1 MSLRVDRFCKNYTF
15 SSFSRFLNKLGW
27 EKTNDLNEYYTVWHS
42 PIIDEKQEELVVP
55 ITNEVFRLE
64 RDLNNIIK
72 TLMSFYDKKEY
83 QILDDFENSV
93 KDQVKFRVKSEMT
106 EDGYIPLVEGV
117 RLLENTKEMLIASFL
132 SISNKKKNYTG
143 PHPENVNEA
152 ISNIKMGQTEEGSF
166 IINIY
171 LPNDYYE
178 DGQPSLLKEE
188 SDSFTRKALTVME
201 QASTELISKAKTFE
215 EQHNDLSVFDDS
227 YLQGVSSNFCSAIS
241 EISSNGKNDVE
252 IEIILNDTIDAKENI
267 RKIEIKKEI
276 IPIIN
281 DVKEYYKQDLTTEN
295 FVLIG
300 HVTKLHQEVD
310 DSEGDI
316 TLTCEIAGKLKKV
329 KLDLNE
335 TFYTIA
341 QEAHRNKSYLR
352 CVGTL
357 KINGRVTTLSNITE
371 VLIISEDEIE

>member
-1 MSLRVDRFCKNYTF
+1 MSLRFDRFCLNYSF
-15 SSFSRFLNKLGW
+15 SSFARFLLKLGW
-27 EKTNDLNEYYTVWHS
+27 ENTNDLNEFYNVWHS
-42 PIIDEKQEELVVP
+42 PIIAGKQEELVVP
-55 ITNEVFRLE
+55 ITNDVFKLE

-93 KDQVKFRVKSEMT
+93 RDQVKFRVKSEMT

-117 RLLENTKEMLIASFL
+117 RLLENTKEMLVASFL
-132 SISNKKKNYTG
+132 SVERKKKNFTG
-143 PHPENVNEA
+143 PHPENVNKA

-178 DGQPSLLKEE
+178 DGQPPLFEE
-188 SDSFTRKALTVME
+188 DSDSFTRKALKILE
-201 QASTELISKAKTFE
+201 QASTELISKVETYE
-215 EQHNDLSVFDDS
+215 EQNNDLSVFDES
-227 YLQGVSSNFCSAIS
+227 YLLGVSSNFCSALS

-252 IEIILNDTIDAKENI
+252 IEIIFNNKINDKEDI
-267 RKIEIKKEI
+267 RKIEIKREI
-276 IPIIN
+276 IPIIDN
-281 DVKEYYKQDLTTEN
+281 VKEYYKQDLTTEN

-316 TLTCEIAGKLKKV
+316 TLTCEIDGKLKKV
-329 KLDLNE
+329 KLELNE

-357 KINGRVTTLSNITE
+357 KINGRITTLINISD
-371 VLIISEDEIE
+371 VLIITEDEIE

>member
-1 MSLRVDRFCKNYTF
+1 MSLRFDRFCLTYTY
-15 SSFSRFLNKLGW
+15 SSFSRFLLKLDW
-27 EKTNDLNEYYTVWHS
+27 EKTNDLNEYYNVWHS
-42 PIIDEKQEELVVP
+42 PIFNEKQEELVVP
-55 ITNEVFRLE
+55 VTNEVFRLE
-64 RDLNNIIK
+64 RDLKNIIK

-132 SISNKKKNYTG
+132 SVNNKKKNFTG
-143 PHPENVNEA
+143 PHPETVNEV

-171 LPNDYYE
+171 LPNNYYE
-178 DGQPSLLKEE
+178 DGQPPLLEEE
-188 SDSFTRKALTVME
+188 SDSFTRKALTIME
-201 QASTELISKAKTFE
+201 QASTELISKAETFE
-215 EQHNDLSVFDDS
+215 NQNNDLSVFDDS
-227 YLQGVSSNFCSAIS
+227 YLVGVSSNFCSAVS

-252 IEIILNDTIDAKENI
+252 IEIILNNKIDDKEDI
-267 RKIEIKKEI
+267 RRIEIKKEL
-276 IPIIN
+276 IPII
-281 DVKEYYKQDLTTEN
+281 DTVKEYYKQDLSTEN
-295 FVLIG
+295 YELIG

-310 DSEGDI
+310 DLEGDI
-316 TLTCEIAGKLKKV
+316 TLTCLIEGKLKKV
-329 KLDLNE
+329 KLQLNE
-335 TFYTIA
+335 EFYTIA

-357 KINGRVTTLSNITE
+357 KISGRVTTLTNITD
-371 VLIISEDEIE
+371 VLIISEDDIE

>member
-42 PIIDEKQEELVVP
+42 PIIDERQEELVVP
-55 ITNEVFRLE
+55 ITNKVFRLE

-178 DGQPSLLKEE
+178 DGQPSLLEEE
-188 SDSFTRKALTVME
+188 SDSFTRKALTIME
-201 QASTELISKAKTFE
+201 QASTELISKAETFE

-281 DVKEYYKQDLTTEN
+281 NVKEYYKQDLTTEN

>member
-1 MSLRVDRFCKNYTF
+1 MSLRFDRFCLNYSF
-15 SSFSRFLNKLGW
+15 SSFASFLLKLGW
-27 EKTNDLNEYYTVWHS
+27 ENTNDLNEFYNVWHS
-42 PIIDEKQEELVVP
+42 PIIAGKQEELVVP
-55 ITNEVFRLE
+55 ITNDVFKLE

-93 KDQVKFRVKSEMT
+93 RDQVKFRVKSEMT

-117 RLLENTKEMLIASFL
+117 RLLENTKEMLVASFL
-132 SISNKKKNYTG
+132 SVERKKKNFTG
-143 PHPENVNEA
+143 PHPENVNKA

-171 LPNDYYE
+171 LPNDYYK
-178 DGQPSLLKEE
+178 DGQPPLFEE
-188 SDSFTRKALTVME
+188 DYDSFTRKALKILE
-201 QASTELISKAKTFE
+201 QASTELITKVEIYE
-215 EQHNDLSVFDDS
+215 EQNNDLSVFDES
-227 YLQGVSSNFCSAIS
+227 YLLGVSSNFCSALS

-252 IEIILNDTIDAKENI
+252 IEIIFNNKINDKEDI
-267 RKIEIKKEI
+267 WKIEIKREI
-276 IPIIN
+276 IPIIDN
-281 DVKEYYKQDLTTEN
+281 VKEYYKQDFTTEN

-316 TLTCEIAGKLKKV
+316 TLTCEIDGKLKKV
-329 KLDLNE
+329 KLELNE

-357 KINGRVTTLSNITE
+357 KINGKITTLINISD
-371 VLIISEDEIE
+371 VLIITEDEIE

>member
-1 MSLRVDRFCKNYTF
+1 
-15 SSFSRFLNKLGW
+15 
-27 EKTNDLNEYYTVWHS
+27 
-42 PIIDEKQEELVVP
+42 
-55 ITNEVFRLE
+55 
-64 RDLNNIIK
+64 
-72 TLMSFYDKKEY
+72 MSFYDKKEY

-117 RLLENTKEMLIASFL
+117 QLLENTKEMLIASFL
-132 SISNKKKNYTG
+132 SINNKKKNFTG
-143 PHPENVNEA
+143 PHPETVNEV

-178 DGQPSLLKEE
+178 NSQPSLLEEE
-188 SDSFTRKALTVME
+188 SDSFTRRALTIME

-215 EQHNDLSVFDDS
+215 EQNKDLSVFDDS
-227 YLQGVSSNFCSAIS
+227 YLLGVSSNFCSAVS

-252 IEIILNDTIDAKENI
+252 IEIILNNKIDDKEDI

-276 IPIIN
+276 IPII
-281 DVKEYYKQDLTTEN
+281 DTVKEYYKKDLSTEN
-295 FVLIG
+295 CVLIG

-316 TLTCEIAGKLKKV
+316 TLTCIIDGKLKKV
-329 KLDLNE
+329 KLELNE

-341 QEAHRNKSYLR
+341 QEAHRNKSYLS

-357 KINGRVTTLSNITE
+357 NINGRVTTLTNITD
-371 VLIISEDEIE
+371 VLIISEDDIE

>member
-15 SSFSRFLNKLGW
+15 LSFSRFLNKLGW
-27 EKTNDLNEYYTVWHS
+27 KKANDLNEYYTVWHS
-42 PIIDEKQEELVVP
+42 PIIDGNQEELVVP

-72 TLMSFYDKKEY
+72 TLMTFYDKKEY

-143 PHPENVNEA
+143 SHPENVNEA

-178 DGQPSLLKEE
+178 DGQPSLLEEE

-241 EISSNGKNDVE
+241 EISSNGKSDVE

-281 DVKEYYKQDLTTEN
+281 NVKEYYKQDLTTEN

-357 KINGRVTTLSNITE
+357 KINGKVTTLSNITE
-371 VLIISEDEIE
+371 VLIISEDDIE

>member
-1 MSLRVDRFCKNYTF
+1 MSLRFDRFCLNYTF
-15 SSFSRFLNKLGW
+15 SSFSRYLLKLNW
-27 EKTNDLNEYYTVWHS
+27 EKANDLNEYYNVWHS
-42 PIIDEKQEELVVP
+42 PIIDGKQEELVVP
-55 ITNEVFRLE
+55 ITREVFRLE
-64 RDLNNIIK
+64 RNLDTIIK
-72 TLMSFYDKKEY
+72 ILMSFYNKKEY

-132 SISNKKKNYTG
+132 SVNTKKKNYTG

-178 DGQPSLLKEE
+178 NGQPSLLEEE
-188 SDSFTRKALTVME
+188 SDSFTRKALTIME
-201 QASTELISKAKTFE
+201 QASTELITKAETFE
-215 EQHNDLSVFDDS
+215 EQSNDLSVFDDS
-227 YLQGVSSNFCSAIS
+227 YLLWVSSNFCSAIS

-252 IEIILNDTIDAKENI
+252 IEIILNNKIDDKEDI
-267 RKIEIKKEI
+267 RRIEIKKEI
-276 IPIIN
+276 IPII
-281 DVKEYYKQDLTTEN
+281 DTVKEYYKQDLTTEDY
-295 FVLIG
+295 VLIG

-310 DSEGDI
+310 ESEGDI
-316 TLTCEIAGKLKKV
+316 TLTCLIDGKLKKV
-329 KLDLNE
+329 KLELNE

-357 KINGRVTTLSNITE
+357 KISGRVTTLTNIE
-371 VLIISEDEIE
+371 DVLIISDDEIE

>member
-1 MSLRVDRFCKNYTF
+1 MSLRFDRFCLNYTF
-15 SSFSRFLNKLGW
+15 SSFSRFLLKLGW
-27 EKTNDLNEYYTVWHS
+27 KQANNLNDYYNVWHS
-42 PIIDEKQEELVVP
+42 PIIDERQEELVVP

-72 TLMSFYDKKEY
+72 TLMTFYDKKEY

-178 DGQPSLLKEE
+178 DGQPSLLEEE

-281 DVKEYYKQDLTTEN
+281 NVKEYYKQDLTTEN

-310 DSEGDI
+310 ESEGDI
-316 TLTCEIAGKLKKV
+316 TLTCLIDGKLKKV
-329 KLDLNE
+329 KLELNE

-357 KINGRVTTLSNITE
+357 KVNGRVTTLTNIE
-371 VLIISEDEIE
+371 DVLIMSDDETE

>member
-1 MSLRVDRFCKNYTF
+1 MSLRFDRFCLNYTF
-15 SSFSRFLNKLGW
+15 SSFSRFLLKLGW
-27 EKTNDLNEYYTVWHS
+27 KQANNLNDYYNVWHS
-42 PIIDEKQEELVVP
+42 PIIDGNQEELVVP

-72 TLMSFYDKKEY
+72 TLMTFYDKKEY

-178 DGQPSLLKEE
+178 DGQPSLLEEE

-281 DVKEYYKQDLTTEN
+281 NVKEYYKQDLTTEN

-357 KINGRVTTLSNITE
+357 KISGRVTTLTNIE
-371 VLIISEDEIE
+371 DVLIILDDEIE

>member
-1 MSLRVDRFCKNYTF
+1 MSLRIDRFCKNYTF

-42 PIIDEKQEELVVP
+42 PIIDERQEELVVP

-132 SISNKKKNYTG
+132 SISNKKKKYTG

-178 DGQPSLLKEE
+178 DGQPSLLEEE

-201 QASTELISKAKTFE
+201 QASTELISKAETFE

-281 DVKEYYKQDLTTEN
+281 NVKEYYKQDLTTEN

-300 HVTKLHQEVD
+300 NVTKLHQEVD
-310 DSEGDI
+310 ASEGDI

-371 VLIISEDEIE
+371 VLIISEDEIK

>member
-1 MSLRVDRFCKNYTF
+1 MSLRFDRFCLNYTF
-15 SSFSRFLNKLGW
+15 SSFSRFLLKLGW
-27 EKTNDLNEYYTVWHS
+27 KQANILNDYYNVWHS
-42 PIIDEKQEELVVP
+42 PIIDGNQEELVVP

-72 TLMSFYDKKEY
+72 TLMTFYDKKEY

-178 DGQPSLLKEE
+178 DGQPSLLEEE
-188 SDSFTRKALTVME
+188 SDSFTRKALTLME

-281 DVKEYYKQDLTTEN
+281 NVKEYYKQDLTTEN

-357 KINGRVTTLSNITE
+357 KISGRVTTLTNIE
-371 VLIISEDEIE
+371 DVLIISDDEIE

>member
-1 MSLRVDRFCKNYTF
+1 MSLRFDRFCLNYTF
-15 SSFSRFLNKLGW
+15 SSFSRFLLKLGW
-27 EKTNDLNEYYTVWHS
+27 KQANNLNDYYNVWHS
-42 PIIDEKQEELVVP
+42 PIIDGNQEELVVP

-72 TLMSFYDKKEY
+72 TLMTFYDKKEY

-178 DGQPSLLKEE
+178 DGQPSLLEEE

-281 DVKEYYKQDLTTEN
+281 NVKEYYKQDLTTEN

-357 KINGRVTTLSNITE
+357 KIKGKVTTLSNITE